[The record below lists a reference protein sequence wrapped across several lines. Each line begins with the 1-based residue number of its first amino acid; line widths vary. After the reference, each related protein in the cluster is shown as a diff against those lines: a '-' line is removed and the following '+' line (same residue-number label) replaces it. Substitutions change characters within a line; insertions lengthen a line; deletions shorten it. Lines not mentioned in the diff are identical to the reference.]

1 MSRKNESVTLSL
13 TDDEKLALS
22 ELAIRH
28 NCVWGNKPNISKLIQ
43 QIASGQ
49 LKIVSETDKILETKA
64 LLKSPQVKRLHQLLN
79 EQLGEY

>member
-13 TDDEKLALS
+13 TDEEKSALT
-22 ELAIRH
+22 ELAAKH
-28 NCVWGNKPNISKLIQ
+28 NCMWGDKPNISRLIQ

-64 LLKSPQVKRLHQLLN
+64 LLRSPQVKRLYELLHN
-79 EQLGEY
+79 QLGN